1 MIGKRTNVLG
11 TLSWPASF
19 ITGLLKYSSKTMKKI
34 RFGAVNKVRQLF
46 YLVRDINSP
55 IHQSTFFYWN
65 IYSFIVLS
73 ELKSSKLFEIF
84 RGHQNA
90 FHSNLLLSGLPM
102 NSRWIQNNYD
112 SWNLDDIWCNR
123 MNLSGLYDAVFIS
136 LSATYSLS
144 KICNKYEK
152 NWWRLMCFQPSFSTL
167 LEDLADLAVLKNS
180 TILLK
185 SILK

>member
-1 MIGKRTNVLG
+1 MKLRLGAKNGLKFITPFLSVYHYLRREFLTKRSFFWTNV
-11 TLSWPASF
+11 
-19 ITGLLKYSSKTMKKI
+19 K
-34 RFGAVNKVRQLF
+34 
-46 YLVRDINSP
+46 
-55 IHQSTFFYWN
+55 
-65 IYSFIVLS
+65 
-73 ELKSSKLFEIF
+73 FETF

-112 SWNLDDIWCNR
+112 SWNLDDIWRNR

>member
-1 MIGKRTNVLG
+1 MSLVHYLG
-11 TLSWPASF
+11 QSHLLRVFSNIPRKLWRKLGLGPSIKYDSF
-19 ITGLLKYSSKTMKKI
+19 FI
-34 RFGAVNKVRQLF
+34 LF
-46 YLVRDINSP
+46 VTS

-152 NWWRLMCFQPSFSTL
+152 NWWRLMCFQHSWKTWQ
-167 LEDLADLAVLKNS
+167 
-180 TILLK
+180 IWQC
-185 SILK
+185 

>member
-1 MIGKRTNVLG
+1 MQATQAEENKFKLEKKS
-11 TLSWPASF
+11 SWFWSRF
-19 ITGLLKYSSKTMKKI
+19 FSKFEINSEIQNSKI
-34 RFGAVNKVRQLF
+34 ECREIRRRFGAVNKVRQLF

-112 SWNLDDIWCNR
+112 SWNLDDIWRNR

-152 NWWRLMCFQPSFSTL
+152 DW
-167 LEDLADLAVLKNS
+167 
-180 TILLK
+180 
-185 SILK
+185 